1 MKKKLHAAAA
11 YERAGTPKRAH
22 PSPISLGERIRKE
35 RKQQR
40 LTLKQLAHR
49 VGLSVPHLS
58 KIENGRINLSF
69 QGVGKICEALVI
81 PIARLLGPAEPKAVS
96 GRRSITLRNQGLI
109 HKSQRMEF
117 EVLCNDFTQRR
128 NIFWK
133 TQVLSRSLE
142 AFGEWSRHPGEE
154 FILVLSGEFVL
165 HTELYNPVQFQAGD
179 SICFD
184 GNMGH
189 AYVAVGDSVPQLL
202 ICNTVDSDQVPGYLE
217 SGQTLGL

>member
-1 MKKKLHAAAA
+1 MKKKSHTVVAT
-11 YERAGTPKRAH
+11 ERAGMPKREH
-22 PSPISLGERIRKE
+22 PSQISLGARIRKE

-40 LTLKQLAHR
+40 LTLKQLADK

-81 PIARLLGPAEPKAVS
+81 PIARLLGPAEPKVVS
-96 GRRSITLRNQGLI
+96 GRRSITLRGHGLV
-109 HKSQRMEF
+109 HKSPRMEF

-128 NIFWK
+128 NVFWK
-133 TQVLSRSLE
+133 TQVLSRSLQE
-142 AFGEWSRHPGEE
+142 FGEWSRHPGEE
-154 FILVLSGEFVL
+154 FILVLSGEFDL
-165 HTELYNPVQFQAGD
+165 HTELYHPVRFKVGD

-202 ICNTVDSDQVPGYLE
+202 ICNTVDSDQVPGFTE